1 MTGKNV
7 HECDVAV
14 LGGGPGGYPAAIKAA
29 QHGAEVILIEAKDMG
44 GTCLNRGCIPT
55 KTLLADAAV
64 LESYNSAKKAGIFS
78 GSVEFH
84 YNKMVERKQ
93 KVVEGIRKSLEG
105 LIGSNKIKV
114 LRGFGKFTSPTEIKV
129 TGEDNAIV
137 RAKKFIIATGSEPM
151 EIKAF
156 PFDHDRI
163 LSSTSILELKEVPK
177 TLAIIGAGYI
187 GCEFTSLFSE
197 LGTKV
202 ILLEAMGSIL
212 PNQGQSIQ
220 VEMTK
225 AFSRREVDMKV
236 NVFVEKISH
245 TKKGVKVHLVNHD
258 PVEAD
263 YALVAIGRKVNVEG
277 IGLESAGVK
286 LHDKG
291 YIVTDEHMETNV
303 PGIYAVGDVTG
314 KWMLAHVASHQG
326 LVAAEN
332 ATGRESKIDYRAVP
346 AVVFTS
352 PKIGFVGYS
361 LEEATNKGHNAT
373 VGTFPFQAL
382 GKSQASRHTDGFA
395 QIVIEKGTG
404 QILGAQVVGYEAS
417 TLIAEMAIAIHNELT
432 VECITDTIHAHPT
445 LSESWA
451 EAAFIARGTPL
462 HFPPSKKKA
471 IPT

>member
-1 MTGKNV
+1 MSSIN
-7 HECDVAV
+7 HQECDVAV

-29 QHGAEVILIEAKDMG
+29 QHGAKVILIEAKEMG

-55 KTLLADAAV
+55 KTLLSDVAV
-64 LESYNSAKKAGIFS
+64 YESFKSAKSAGIFS
-78 GSVEFH
+78 GSIEFH

-93 KVVEGIRKSLEG
+93 KVVDGIRKSLEG
-105 LIGSNKIKV
+105 LVAANKIEI
-114 LRGFGKFTSPTEIKV
+114 LRGFGKFTSPHEIKV
-129 TGEDNAIV
+129 TGEHNTIV
-137 RAKKFIIATGSEPM
+137 RAKKFIIATGSEPL
-151 EIKAF
+151 EIGAF
-156 PFDHDRI
+156 PFDHERI

-225 AFSRREVDMKV
+225 AFNRR
-236 NVFVEKISH
+236 NVEMGVSVYVEKISH
-245 TKKGVKVHLVNHD
+245 TKTGVKVHVVNQE

-263 YALVAIGRKVNVEG
+263 FALVAIGRKVNVEG

-286 LHDKG
+286 LHERG

-303 PGIYAVGDVTG
+303 RGIYAVGDVTG

-332 ATGRESKIDYRAVP
+332 AMGHEARIDYRAVP

-352 PKIGFVGYS
+352 PEIGFVGYS
-361 LEEATNKGHNAT
+361 LEEAINKGFTAT

-404 QILGAQVVGYEAS
+404 QILGAQVVGHEAS

-432 VECITDTIHAHPT
+432 VDCITETIHAHPT

-451 EAAFIARGTPL
+451 EAAFLARGTPL
-462 HFPPSKKKA
+462 HFPPSKKRA